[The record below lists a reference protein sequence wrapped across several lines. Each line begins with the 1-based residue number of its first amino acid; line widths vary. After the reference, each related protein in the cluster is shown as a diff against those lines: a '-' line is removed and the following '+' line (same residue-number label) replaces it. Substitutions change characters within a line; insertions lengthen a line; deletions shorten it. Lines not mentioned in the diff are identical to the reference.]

1 MWHVF
6 VYQVTQWYSNVM
18 KRVHCDTGTGFS
30 MPCATTFSSTVVFCC
45 LPLSLSLHCL
55 FPISPYYHPSHGVLS
70 YTHFFLH
77 NGYFLSAIYF
87 NILTFY
93 RVLLIRSYF
102 WRTQCRLHRSCNWL
116 SILNFSVGDPLLLVS
131 CSLFSLPFFRSLCLP
146 FSLFLPV
153 FGHNL
158 CY

>member
-1 MWHVF
+1 MTCIRVPSNPMIFERDETCTLWHRDWLQYALRDHIF
-6 VYQVTQWYSNVM
+6 VNS
-18 KRVHCDTGTGFS
+18 CFLLS
-30 MPCATTFSSTVVFCC
+30 P
-45 LPLSLSLHCL
+45 SLSLHCL
-55 FPISPYYHPSHGVLS
+55 FPISPYYHPPHGVLS

-131 CSLFSLPFFRSLCLP
+131 CSLFSLPFFRSLCLS
-146 FSLFLPV
+146 FSLCLPV